1 MGRTEENKCMKMQNA
16 YKEESMKRTVQ
27 KEKNEARWKRTIIR
41 NQMYCFYVFVIPH
54 SDFSFIMP

>member
-1 MGRTEENKCMKMQNA
+1 MKMQNA

-27 KEKNEARWKRTIIR
+27 KEKNEARWRRRTIIR
-41 NQMYCFYVFVIPH
+41 NQMYCFYVFDIPH